1 MKLLFEFPRF
11 HTNNV
16 GMVNALIDD
25 GHEVVFS
32 VVRQSDIE
40 DHSRIKPVHHKQS
53 LASKVLCH
61 LFHQNDAVLPLY
73 FPNIRSHFRFLRDFQ
88 LDFATT
94 NNLRS
99 SEMFSLALLSFLNLS
114 STKKGTCI

>member
-53 LASKVLCH
+53 LASKVYVIYSIKMMLYCH
-61 LFHQNDAVLPLY
+61 FTFRISVHTFASYGISNSTLQLY
-73 FPNIRSHFRFLRDFQ
+73 GLHID
-88 LDFATT
+88 
-94 NNLRS
+94 
-99 SEMFSLALLSFLNLS
+99 
-114 STKKGTCI
+114 